1 MHIFLQMQYLLT
13 FLGVQWT
20 ENISK
25 CLMVNERNSL
35 LSPHE
40 VTVTGSYLS
49 LLAEN
54 QKGYKVEYHVQ
65 DLRFSWKITDMFV
78 DSCSA
83 IMGTSREEL
92 VY

>member
-1 MHIFLQMQYLLT
+1 
-13 FLGVQWT
+13 
-20 ENISK
+20 
-25 CLMVNERNSL
+25 MVNERNSL

-65 DLRFSWKITDMFV
+65 DLRFAWKITDMFV

-92 VY
+92 VYWWVPGLCILDERFLGIL

>member
-1 MHIFLQMQYLLT
+1 MHIFLQMQYLFT

-25 CLMVNERNSL
+25 CLMINERNSL
-35 LSPHE
+35 LSPH
-40 VTVTGSYLS
+40 TVTGSYLS

-65 DLRFSWKITDMFV
+65 DLRFPWKITDMFV
-78 DSCSA
+78 NSCSQ
-83 IMGTSREEL
+83 
-92 VY
+92 